1 MVRGPGHRPHE
12 GVPWL
17 SRAPQGPT
25 PVLPQEAH
33 LHRAV
38 CGKLLPGRAAHP
50 WLTSWLRVRMTGH
63 GDTCTPCSPAL
74 QFETKPGEGFPQGRA
89 NPISG
94 DKCHAALFPR
104 RACWLDK
111 APRGCLPPRGGHTG
125 HRPAPWTLGTRH
137 PSLCASLLI
146 SRTPVWPPW
155 GARSQQHLNPA
166 HSGHT
171 FLLLCLHRSLGRSQT
186 GCQSPIGERSRVLGN
201 MAPRAMLLSAA

>member
-1 MVRGPGHRPHE
+1 MGGPSRGGPYGGSPVPLERAEATQVPVPAGRKGKCSLESSQLRRAHLGIFHLEVVRGPGHRPHE
-12 GVPWL
+12 CVPWL

-38 CGKLLPGRAAHP
+38 CGELLPGRAARP

-89 NPISG
+89 NLISG
-94 DKCHAALFPR
+94 DKCHAALFPG

-111 APRGCLPPRGGHTG
+111 APPGLPASPR
-125 HRPAPWTLGTRH
+125 W
-137 PSLCASLLI
+137 
-146 SRTPVWPPW
+146 
-155 GARSQQHLNPA
+155 A
-166 HSGHT
+166 HG
-171 FLLLCLHRSLGRSQT
+171 
-186 GCQSPIGERSRVLGN
+186 P
-201 MAPRAMLLSAA
+201 